1 MYLKSPSL
9 PHELDKSLSQGNVGV
24 VGVWSSK
31 EFVVVAILYAV
42 IRLPRQ
48 QDLRIVL
55 EPVLHSVNVPVLH
68 L

>member
-9 PHELDKSLSQGNVGV
+9 PHEFDKSLSQGNVGI
-24 VGVWSSK
+24 VGVWSP
-31 EFVVVAILYAV
+31 EELVVVAILHAV

-48 QDLRIVL
+48 QDLRVVL